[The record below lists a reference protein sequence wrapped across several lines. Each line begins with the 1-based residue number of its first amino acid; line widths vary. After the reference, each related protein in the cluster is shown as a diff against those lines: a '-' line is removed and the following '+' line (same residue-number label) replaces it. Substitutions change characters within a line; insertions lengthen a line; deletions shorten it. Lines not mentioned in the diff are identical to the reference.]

1 MLIRNGF
8 SGWERTVTKTS
19 GVSALLWLFLAL
31 VALLFSASAAAA
43 QILPESQSELSI
55 EYTNSQQKLD
65 LETAK
70 SLPPTDWRKLDTDR
84 ASFGYTTD
92 EYWFRFKLE
101 AKPYDRIL
109 HIAYPLLDEL
119 TIYIMSPEGV
129 RTYRMGDTL
138 PFDERPIPTSEFAVP
153 LPNDIGGEIYIKTN
167 TQSSMRLPIAVRT
180 EVGFFE
186 TQMNRRIAEGIYFG
200 VLLCMAVYNLFG
212 FIASREPE
220 FGVYSLYTLFFA
232 GLMLSLEGLGFH
244 YLWPDSLYLQDK
256 GIPIF
261 GSLTFLTAALFAYQL
276 LELKRYRY
284 TWGRGLMV
292 MAFLAGL
299 SLLIAI
305 FANYR
310 VSIHVLLSLAVPGCL
325 FLLVVGVYM
334 WRKGFVYA
342 RIFTLAWCSLLVS
355 VVVNSLG
362 YLGIIDSMF
371 IQRHA
376 IMIGSGIEILLL
388 SWVLAVRY
396 SEQRKE
402 RLQAEQR
409 HNREL
414 EESVDERTFELQVAL
429 RELQDVNT
437 ELEQKNTEDPLTG
450 LYNRRYFQQHLER
463 ELRRTLR
470 RELPLALLMVD
481 VDHFKPV
488 NDTYGHLAGD
498 QILQQLAKLMQQH
511 AKRAADIVCRYGG
524 EEFAIILPETDL
536 QEAEAF
542 ASQLLEKVRNTEF
555 KTDAGLLKI
564 TLSIGVISTSVRIFD
579 NVDELFKAADDAL
592 YAAKHEGR
600 DRLAVQ

>member
-1 MLIRNGF
+1 MTKAF
-8 SGWERTVTKTS
+8 SLNVLKWLVT
-19 GVSALLWLFLAL
+19 AL
-31 VALLFSASAAAA
+31 VLLVLLVPAA
-43 QILPESQSELSI
+43 QAQLLPTSQSELAI
-55 EYTNSQQKLD
+55 EYTSSEQKLD
-65 LETAK
+65 LETARNL
-70 SLPPTDWRKLDTDR
+70 SASQWSKLETDR
-84 ASFGYTTD
+84 ASFGYTSD
-92 EYWFRFKLE
+92 EYWFRFQLDN
-101 AKPYDRIL
+101 KPYDRIL

-119 TIYIMSPEGV
+119 TIYIIQPEGV
-129 RTYRMGDTL
+129 RTYQMGDTV
-138 PFDERPIPTSEFAVP
+138 PFGERPIPTSEFAVP
-153 LPNDIGGEIYIKTN
+153 LPENTKGEIYIKTN

-180 EVGFFE
+180 EIGFFE

-212 FIASREPE
+212 FIASRESE
-220 FGVYSLYTLFFA
+220 FGLYSLYTLFFA

-244 YLWPDSLYLQDK
+244 YLWPNSLYLQDK

-292 MAFLAGL
+292 MAFLSAI

-305 FANYR
+305 FASYR
-310 VSIHVLLSLAVPGCL
+310 ISIHVLLSLAAPGCL
-325 FLLVVGVYM
+325 FLLLVGAYM

-355 VVVNSLG
+355 VVANSLG
-362 YLGIIDSMF
+362 YLGVIDSMF

-402 RLQAEQR
+402 RLQAER
-409 HNREL
+409 RYNREL
-414 EESVDERTFELQVAL
+414 AESVDERTFELQVAL

-450 LYNRRYFQQHLER
+450 LYNRRYFQQHLDR

-470 RELPLALLMVD
+470 RELPLALLMID

-488 NDTYGHLAGD
+488 NDTHGHLAGD
-498 QILQQLAKLMQQH
+498 QILQQLAGLMQKH

-536 QEAEAF
+536 QEAEIF
-542 ASQLLEKVRNTEF
+542 AKQLLEQVRETEF
-555 KTDAGLLKI
+555 ETNAGLLKI
-564 TLSIGVISTSVRIFD
+564 TFSVGVISTSARVFD

-592 YAAKHEGR
+592 YAAKHDGR
-600 DRLAVQ
+600 DRVAVQ

>member
-1 MLIRNGF
+1 
-8 SGWERTVTKTS
+8 VTKAFS
-19 GVSALLWLFLAL
+19 LNVLKWLVTAL
-31 VALLFSASAAAA
+31 VLLVLLVPAA
-43 QILPESQSELSI
+43 QAQLLPTSQSELAI
-55 EYTNSQQKLD
+55 EYTSSEQKLD
-65 LETAK
+65 LETARNL
-70 SLPPTDWRKLDTDR
+70 SASQWSKLETDR
-84 ASFGYTTD
+84 ASFGYTSD
-92 EYWFRFKLE
+92 EYWFRFQLDN
-101 AKPYDRIL
+101 KPYDRIL

-119 TIYIMSPEGV
+119 TIYIIQTEGV
-129 RTYRMGDTL
+129 RTYQMGDTV
-138 PFDERPIPTSEFAVP
+138 PFGERPIPTSEFAVP
-153 LPNDIGGEIYIKTN
+153 LPENTKGEIYIKTN

-180 EVGFFE
+180 EIGFFE

-212 FIASREPE
+212 FIASRESE
-220 FGVYSLYTLFFA
+220 FGLYSLYTLFFA

-244 YLWPDSLYLQDK
+244 YLWPNSLYLQDK

-292 MAFLAGL
+292 MAFLSAI

-305 FANYR
+305 FASYR
-310 VSIHVLLSLAVPGCL
+310 ISIHVLLSLAAPGCL
-325 FLLVVGVYM
+325 FLLLVGAYM

-355 VVVNSLG
+355 VVANSLG
-362 YLGIIDSMF
+362 YLGVIDSMF

-396 SEQRKE
+396 SVQRKE
-402 RLQAEQR
+402 RLRAEQR
-409 HNREL
+409 YNREL
-414 EESVDERTFELQVAL
+414 AESVDERTFELQVAL

-450 LYNRRYFQQHLER
+450 LYNRRYFQQHLDR

-470 RELPLALLMVD
+470 RELPLALLMID

-488 NDTYGHLAGD
+488 NDTHGHLAGD
-498 QILQQLAKLMQQH
+498 QILQQLAGLMQKH

-536 QEAEAF
+536 QEAEIF
-542 ASQLLEKVRNTEF
+542 AKQLLEQVRETEF
-555 KTDAGLLKI
+555 ETNAGLLKI
-564 TLSIGVISTSVRIFD
+564 TLSVGVISTSTRVFD

-592 YAAKHEGR
+592 YAAKHDGR
-600 DRLAVQ
+600 DRVAVQ

>member
-1 MLIRNGF
+1 MTKAF
-8 SGWERTVTKTS
+8 SLNVLKWLVT
-19 GVSALLWLFLAL
+19 AL
-31 VALLFSASAAAA
+31 VLLVLLVPAA
-43 QILPESQSELSI
+43 QAQLLPTSQSELAI
-55 EYTNSQQKLD
+55 EYTSSEQKLD
-65 LETAK
+65 LETARNL
-70 SLPPTDWRKLDTDR
+70 SASQWSKLETDR
-84 ASFGYTTD
+84 ASFGYTSD
-92 EYWFRFKLE
+92 EYWFRFQLDN
-101 AKPYDRIL
+101 KPYDRIL

-119 TIYIMSPEGV
+119 TIYIIQTEGV
-129 RTYRMGDTL
+129 RTYQMGDTV
-138 PFDERPIPTSEFAVP
+138 PFGERPIPTSEFAVP
-153 LPNDIGGEIYIKTN
+153 LPENTKGEIYIKTN

-180 EVGFFE
+180 EIGFFE

-212 FIASREPE
+212 FIASRESE
-220 FGVYSLYTLFFA
+220 FGLYSLYTLFFA

-244 YLWPDSLYLQDK
+244 YLWPNSLYLQDK

-292 MAFLAGL
+292 MAFLSAI

-305 FANYR
+305 FASYR
-310 VSIHVLLSLAVPGCL
+310 ISIHVLLSLAAPGCL
-325 FLLVVGVYM
+325 FLLLVGAYM

-355 VVVNSLG
+355 VVANSLG
-362 YLGIIDSMF
+362 YLGVIDSMF

-396 SEQRKE
+396 SVQRKE
-402 RLQAEQR
+402 RLQAER
-409 HNREL
+409 RYNREL
-414 EESVDERTFELQVAL
+414 AESVDERTFELQVAL

-450 LYNRRYFQQHLER
+450 LYNRRYFQQHLDR

-470 RELPLALLMVD
+470 RELPLALLMID

-488 NDTYGHLAGD
+488 NDTHGHLAGD
-498 QILQQLAKLMQQH
+498 QILQQLAGLMQKH

-536 QEAEAF
+536 QEAEIF
-542 ASQLLEKVRNTEF
+542 AKQLLEQVRETEF
-555 KTDAGLLKI
+555 ETNAGLLKI
-564 TLSIGVISTSVRIFD
+564 TLSVGVISTSTRVFD

-592 YAAKHEGR
+592 YAAKHDGR
-600 DRLAVQ
+600 DRVAVQ

>member
-1 MLIRNGF
+1 MIRAF
-8 SGWERTVTKTS
+8 SLNVLKWLAT
-19 GVSALLWLFLAL
+19 ALAVLFIL
-31 VALLFSASAAAA
+31 VPVVQS
-43 QILPESQSELSI
+43 QILPTSQSELAI
-55 EYTNSQQKLD
+55 EYTHSEEKLD
-65 LETAK
+65 LETVR
-70 SLPPTDWRKLDTDR
+70 SLPASQWSELKTDR
-84 ASFGYTTD
+84 ASFGYTSD

-101 AKPYDRIL
+101 SKPYDRIL
-109 HIAYPLLDEL
+109 HIAYPLLDKL
-119 TIYIMSPEGV
+119 TIYIIQSQGV
-129 RTYRMGDTL
+129 KTYHMGDTV
-138 PFDERPIPTSEFAVP
+138 PFSDRPIPTSEFAVP
-153 LPNDIGGEIYIKTN
+153 LSENTSGEIYIKTN

-180 EVGFFE
+180 EIGFFE

-212 FIASREPE
+212 FLASREPE

-244 YLWPDSLYLQDK
+244 YLWPNSLYLQDK

-292 MAFLAGL
+292 MAFLSAI

-305 FANYR
+305 FASYR
-310 VSIHVLLSLAVPGCL
+310 VSIHVLLGLAVPGCL
-325 FLLVVGVYM
+325 FLLFVGIYM

-355 VVVNSLG
+355 VVANSLG
-362 YLGIIDSMF
+362 YLGVIDSMF

-396 SEQRKE
+396 NEQRKE
-402 RLQAEQR
+402 RLHAEQR
-409 HNREL
+409 YNREL
-414 EESVDERTFELQVAL
+414 AESVDERTFELQVAL

-437 ELEQKNTEDPLTG
+437 ELEQRNTEDPLTG
-450 LYNRRYFQQHLER
+450 LYNRRYFQQHLDR
-463 ELRRTLR
+463 ELRRTAR
-470 RELPLALLMVD
+470 RELPLALLMID

-488 NDTYGHLAGD
+488 NDTHGHLAGD
-498 QILQQLAKLMQQH
+498 QILQQLANLMQQH

-524 EEFAIILPETDL
+524 EEFAIILPETNLED
-536 QEAEAF
+536 AEAF
-542 ASQLLEKVRNTEF
+542 AKQLLEKVRETEF
-555 KTDAGLLKI
+555 ETDAGLLKI
-564 TLSIGVISTSVRIFD
+564 TLSIGVISTSVRSFD
-579 NVDELFKAADDAL
+579 NVDELFKAADEAL

-600 DRLAVQ
+600 DRIAVQ

>member
-1 MLIRNGF
+1 MTKAF
-8 SGWERTVTKTS
+8 SLNVLKW
-19 GVSALLWLFLAL
+19 L
-31 VALLFSASAAAA
+31 VAAFVLLVLLVPAA
-43 QILPESQSELSI
+43 QAQLLPTSQSELAI
-55 EYTNSQQKLD
+55 EYTHSEQKLD
-65 LETAK
+65 LETVRNLSA
-70 SLPPTDWRKLDTDR
+70 SQWSKLETDR
-84 ASFGYTTD
+84 ASFGYTSD
-92 EYWFRFKLE
+92 EYWFRFQLE
-101 AKPYDRIL
+101 NKPYDRIL

-119 TIYIMSPEGV
+119 TIYIIQPEGV
-129 RTYRMGDTL
+129 RTYQMGDTV
-138 PFDERPIPTSEFAVP
+138 PFGERPIPTSEFAVP
-153 LPNDIGGEIYIKTN
+153 LPENTNGEIYIKTN

-180 EVGFFE
+180 EIGFFE
-186 TQMNRRIAEGIYFG
+186 TQMNRRIAEGVYFG

-244 YLWPDSLYLQDK
+244 YLWPNSLYLQDK

-292 MAFLAGL
+292 MAFLSAI

-305 FANYR
+305 FASYR
-310 VSIHVLLSLAVPGCL
+310 ISIHVLLSLAVPGCL
-325 FLLVVGVYM
+325 FLLLVGAYM

-355 VVVNSLG
+355 VVANSLG
-362 YLGIIDSMF
+362 YLGVIDSMF

-402 RLQAEQR
+402 RLLAEKR
-409 HNREL
+409 YNREL
-414 EESVDERTFELQVAL
+414 AESVDERTFELQVAL

-450 LYNRRYFQQHLER
+450 LYNRRYFQQHLDR

-470 RELPLALLMVD
+470 RELPLALLMID

-488 NDTYGHLAGD
+488 NDTHGHLAGD
-498 QILQQLAKLMQQH
+498 QILQQLASLMQKH

-536 QEAEAF
+536 QEAEIF
-542 ASQLLEKVRNTEF
+542 AKQLLEQVRETEF
-555 KTDAGLLKI
+555 ETNAGLLKI
-564 TLSIGVISTSVRIFD
+564 TLSVGVISTSARIFD

-592 YAAKHEGR
+592 YAAKHDGR
-600 DRLAVQ
+600 DRVAVQ

>member
-1 MLIRNGF
+1 M
-8 SGWERTVTKTS
+8 TKTFS
-19 GVSALLWLFLAL
+19 LSVLKWLTRALTVFLFMAP
-31 VALLFSASAAAA
+31 VVQAQLL
-43 QILPESQSELSI
+43 PTSQSELSI
-55 EYTNSQQKLD
+55 EYTHSEQKLD
-65 LETAK
+65 LETAQN
-70 SLPPTDWRKLDTDR
+70 LPPAQWSQLKTDR
-84 ASFGYTTD
+84 ASFGYTRD
-92 EYWFRFKLE
+92 EYWFRFKLDS
-101 AKPYDRIL
+101 KPYDRIL

-119 TIYIMSPEGV
+119 TVYLVQPEGV
-129 RTYRMGDTL
+129 RAYHMGDTV
-138 PFDERPIPTSEFAVP
+138 PFSQRPIPTSEFAVP
-153 LPNDIGGEIYIKTN
+153 LPENTSGEIYIKTN

-180 EVGFFE
+180 EIGFFE

-200 VLLCMAVYNLFG
+200 VLLCMAVYNFFG

-220 FGVYSLYTLFFA
+220 FGLYSLYTLFFA
-232 GLMLSLEGLGFH
+232 GLMLSLEGLGFQ
-244 YLWPDSLYLQDK
+244 YLWPNSLYLQDK

-261 GSLTFLTAALFAYQL
+261 GSLTFLTAALFAYKL

-292 MAFLAGL
+292 MAFLSAI

-305 FANYR
+305 FATYR
-310 VSIHVLLSLAVPGCL
+310 VSIHVLLSFAAPGCL
-325 FLLVVGVYM
+325 FLLLVGAYL

-355 VVVNSLG
+355 VVANSLG
-362 YLGIIDSMF
+362 YLGVIDSMF

-402 RLQAEQR
+402 RLRAEQR
-409 HNREL
+409 YNREL
-414 EESVDERTFELQVAL
+414 AESVDERTFELQVAL

-437 ELEQKNTEDPLTG
+437 ELEQRNTEDPLTG
-450 LYNRRYFQQHLER
+450 LYNRRYFQQHLDR

-470 RELPLALLMVD
+470 RELPLALLMID

-488 NDTYGHLAGD
+488 NDTHGHLAGD
-498 QILQQLAKLMQQH
+498 QILQQLAKLMQRH

-524 EEFAIILPETDL
+524 EEFAIILPETAL
-536 QEAEAF
+536 EEARVF
-542 ASQLLEKVRNTEF
+542 AKQLLEQVRETEF
-555 KTDAGLLKI
+555 ETDAGPLKI
-564 TLSIGVISTSVRIFD
+564 TLSIGVISTSVRVFD
-579 NVDELFKAADDAL
+579 SVDELFKAADDAL

-600 DRLAVQ
+600 DRVAVQ

>member
-1 MLIRNGF
+1 MTKAFSLKVLIWLATAFTVLFML
-8 SGWERTVTKTS
+8 
-19 GVSALLWLFLAL
+19 AP
-31 VALLFSASAAAA
+31 AA
-43 QILPESQSELSI
+43 QAQLLPTSQSKLAI
-55 EYTNSQQKLD
+55 EYTHSEEKLD
-65 LETAK
+65 LETARNL
-70 SLPPTDWRKLDTDR
+70 SVAQWSPLETDR
-84 ASFGYTTD
+84 ASFGYTRD

-101 AKPYDRIL
+101 SKPYDRIL

-119 TIYIMSPEGV
+119 TIYLIQSEGV
-129 RTYRMGDTL
+129 KTYHMGDTI
-138 PFDERPIPTSEFAVP
+138 PFSERPIPTSEFAVP
-153 LPNDIGGEIYIKTN
+153 LSENTSGEIYIKAN

-244 YLWPDSLYLQDK
+244 YLWPNSLYLQEK

-292 MAFLAGL
+292 MAFLSAI

-305 FANYR
+305 FASYR
-310 VSIHVLLSLAVPGCL
+310 ISIHVLLSMAVPGCL
-325 FLLVVGVYM
+325 FLLLVGAYL
-334 WRKGFVYA
+334 WRKGFLYA

-355 VVVNSLG
+355 VVANSLG
-362 YLGIIDSMF
+362 YLGVIDSMF

-402 RLQAEQR
+402 RLEAEQR

-470 RELPLALLMVD
+470 RELPLALLMID

-488 NDTYGHLAGD
+488 NDTHGHLAGD
-498 QILQQLAKLMQQH
+498 QILQQLASLMQKH

-524 EEFAIILPETDL
+524 EEFAIILPETDVAD
-536 QEAEAF
+536 AEVF
-542 ASQLLEKVRNTEF
+542 AAQLLEQIRETEF
-555 KTDAGLLKI
+555 ETDAGLLKI

-600 DRLAVQ
+600 DRIAVQ

>member
-1 MLIRNGF
+1 MTKAF
-8 SGWERTVTKTS
+8 SL
-19 GVSALLWLFLAL
+19 SALKWLVAAL
-31 VALLFSASAAAA
+31 VLLVILVPAA
-43 QILPESQSELSI
+43 QAQLLPTSQSELAI
-55 EYTNSQQKLD
+55 EYTHSEQKLD
-65 LETAK
+65 LESAQNL
-70 SLPPTDWRKLDTDR
+70 SANQWSQLETDR
-84 ASFGYTTD
+84 ASFGYTSD
-92 EYWFRFKLE
+92 EYWFRFQLE

-119 TIYIMSPEGV
+119 TIYIIQPEGV
-129 RTYRMGDTL
+129 RTYEMGDTM
-138 PFDERPIPTSEFAVP
+138 PFGERPIPTSEFAVP
-153 LPNDIGGEIYIKTN
+153 LPENTNGEIYIKSN

-180 EVGFFE
+180 EIGFFE
-186 TQMNRRIAEGIYFG
+186 TQMNRRIAEGVYFG

-244 YLWPDSLYLQDK
+244 YLWPNSLYLQDK

-292 MAFLAGL
+292 MAFLSAI

-305 FANYR
+305 FASYR
-310 VSIHVLLSLAVPGCL
+310 ISIHVLLSLAVPGCL
-325 FLLVVGVYM
+325 FLLLVGAYM

-355 VVVNSLG
+355 VVANSLG

-396 SEQRKE
+396 NEQRKE

-409 HNREL
+409 YNREL
-414 EESVDERTFELQVAL
+414 AESVDERTFELQVAL

-450 LYNRRYFQQHLER
+450 LYNRRYFQQHLDR

-470 RELPLALLMVD
+470 RELPLALLMID

-498 QILQQLAKLMQQH
+498 QILQQLANLMQKH

-536 QEAEAF
+536 QEAEIF
-542 ASQLLEKVRNTEF
+542 ATQLLEQVRETEF
-555 KTDAGLLKI
+555 ETDAGLLKI
-564 TLSIGVISTSVRIFD
+564 TLSIGVISTSARIFD

-600 DRLAVQ
+600 DQVAVQ

>member
-1 MLIRNGF
+1 MTKAF
-8 SGWERTVTKTS
+8 SLNVLKWLVTAF
-19 GVSALLWLFLAL
+19 VLLVLL
-31 VALLFSASAAAA
+31 VPAA
-43 QILPESQSELSI
+43 QAQLLPTSQSELAI
-55 EYTNSQQKLD
+55 EYTHSEQKLD
-65 LETAK
+65 LETARNL
-70 SLPPTDWRKLDTDR
+70 SASQWSKLESDR
-84 ASFGYTTD
+84 ASFGYTSD
-92 EYWFRFKLE
+92 EYWFRFQLE
-101 AKPYDRIL
+101 NKPYDRIL

-119 TIYIMSPEGV
+119 TIYIIQPEGV
-129 RTYRMGDTL
+129 RTYQMGDTV
-138 PFDERPIPTSEFAVP
+138 PFGERPIPTSEFAVP
-153 LPNDIGGEIYIKTN
+153 LPENTNGEIYIKTN

-180 EVGFFE
+180 EIGFFE
-186 TQMNRRIAEGIYFG
+186 TQMNRRIAEGVYFG

-244 YLWPDSLYLQDK
+244 YLWPNSLYLQDK

-292 MAFLAGL
+292 MAFLSAI

-305 FANYR
+305 FASYR
-310 VSIHVLLSLAVPGCL
+310 ISIHVLLSLAVPGCL
-325 FLLVVGVYM
+325 FLLLVGAYM

-355 VVVNSLG
+355 VVANSLG
-362 YLGIIDSMF
+362 YLGVIDSMF

-402 RLQAEQR
+402 RLLAEKR
-409 HNREL
+409 YNREL
-414 EESVDERTFELQVAL
+414 AESVDERTFELQVAL

-450 LYNRRYFQQHLER
+450 LYNRRYFQQHLDR

-470 RELPLALLMVD
+470 RELPLALLMID

-488 NDTYGHLAGD
+488 NDTHGHLAGD
-498 QILQQLAKLMQQH
+498 QILLQLASLMQKH

-536 QEAEAF
+536 QEAEIF
-542 ASQLLEKVRNTEF
+542 AKQLLEQVRETEF
-555 KTDAGLLKI
+555 ETNAGLLKI
-564 TLSIGVISTSVRIFD
+564 TLSVGVISTSARIFD

-592 YAAKHEGR
+592 YAAKHDGR
-600 DRLAVQ
+600 DRVAVQ

>member
-1 MLIRNGF
+1 MTKAF
-8 SGWERTVTKTS
+8 SLSVLKWLVT
-19 GVSALLWLFLAL
+19 AL
-31 VALLFSASAAAA
+31 VMLVILVPAGQAQLL
-43 QILPESQSELSI
+43 PTSQSELAI
-55 EYTNSQQKLD
+55 EYTHSEQKLD
-65 LETAK
+65 LEIVRN
-70 SLPPTDWRKLDTDR
+70 LPGSQWEKLETDR

-92 EYWFRFKLE
+92 EYWFRFQLE
-101 AKPYDRIL
+101 SKPYDRIL

-119 TIYIMSPEGV
+119 TIYIIQPEGV
-129 RTYRMGDTL
+129 RTYQMGDTV
-138 PFDERPIPTSEFAVP
+138 PFGERPIPTSEFAVP
-153 LPNDIGGEIYIKTN
+153 LSENTNGEIYIKAN

-180 EVGFFE
+180 EIGFFE

-212 FIASREPE
+212 FIASRESV
-220 FGVYSLYTLFFA
+220 FGIYSLYTLFFA

-244 YLWPDSLYLQDK
+244 YLWPNSLYLQDK

-292 MAFLAGL
+292 MAFLSAI

-305 FANYR
+305 FASYR
-310 VSIHVLLSLAVPGCL
+310 ISIHVLLSLAAPGCL
-325 FLLVVGVYM
+325 FLLLVGAYM

-355 VVVNSLG
+355 VVANSLG
-362 YLGIIDSMF
+362 YLGVIDSMF

-376 IMIGSGIEILLL
+376 IMISSGIEILLL

-470 RELPLALLMVD
+470 RELPLALLMID

-488 NDTYGHLAGD
+488 NDTHGHLAGD
-498 QILQQLAKLMQQH
+498 QILQQLASLMQKH

-536 QEAEAF
+536 QEAEVF
-542 ASQLLEKVRNTEF
+542 AKQLLEQVRETEF
-555 KTDAGLLKI
+555 ETNAGLLKI
-564 TLSIGVISTSVRIFD
+564 TLSIGVISTSARIFD
-579 NVDELFKAADDAL
+579 SVDELFKAADDAL

-600 DRLAVQ
+600 DRVAGQ

>member
-1 MLIRNGF
+1 MIRAF
-8 SGWERTVTKTS
+8 SLNVLKWLAT
-19 GVSALLWLFLAL
+19 ALAVLFIL
-31 VALLFSASAAAA
+31 VPVVQS
-43 QILPESQSELSI
+43 QILPTSQSELAI
-55 EYTNSQQKLD
+55 EYTHSEEKLD
-65 LETAK
+65 LETVR
-70 SLPPTDWRKLDTDR
+70 SLPASHWSELKTDR
-84 ASFGYTTD
+84 ASFGYTSD

-101 AKPYDRIL
+101 SKPYDRIL
-109 HIAYPLLDEL
+109 HIAYPLLDKL
-119 TIYIMSPEGV
+119 TIYIIQSEGV
-129 RTYRMGDTL
+129 KTYHMGDTV
-138 PFDERPIPTSEFAVP
+138 PFSDRPIPTSEFAVP
-153 LPNDIGGEIYIKTN
+153 LSENTSGEIYIKTN

-180 EVGFFE
+180 EIGFFE
-186 TQMNRRIAEGIYFG
+186 TQMNRRIAEGVYFG

-244 YLWPDSLYLQDK
+244 YLWPNSLYLQDK

-292 MAFLAGL
+292 MAFLSAI

-305 FANYR
+305 FASYR
-310 VSIHVLLSLAVPGCL
+310 VSIHVLLGLAVPGCL
-325 FLLVVGVYM
+325 FLLFVGIYM

-355 VVVNSLG
+355 VVANSLG
-362 YLGIIDSMF
+362 YLGVIDSMF

-396 SEQRKE
+396 NEQRKE
-402 RLQAEQR
+402 RLHAEQR
-409 HNREL
+409 YNREL
-414 EESVDERTFELQVAL
+414 AESVDERTFELQVAL

-437 ELEQKNTEDPLTG
+437 ELEQRNTEDPLTG
-450 LYNRRYFQQHLER
+450 LYNRRYFQQHLDR
-463 ELRRTLR
+463 ELRRTAR
-470 RELPLALLMVD
+470 RELPLALLMID

-488 NDTYGHLAGD
+488 NDTHGHLAGD
-498 QILQQLAKLMQQH
+498 QILQQLANLMQQH

-524 EEFAIILPETDL
+524 EEFAIILPETNLED
-536 QEAEAF
+536 AEAF
-542 ASQLLEKVRNTEF
+542 AKQLLEKVRETEF
-555 KTDAGLLKI
+555 ETDAGLLKI
-564 TLSIGVISTSVRIFD
+564 TLSIGVISTSVRSFD
-579 NVDELFKAADDAL
+579 NVDELFKAADEAL

-600 DRLAVQ
+600 DRIAVQ

>member
-1 MLIRNGF
+1 M
-8 SGWERTVTKTS
+8 K
-19 GVSALLWLFLAL
+19 
-31 VALLFSASAAAA
+31 
-43 QILPESQSELSI
+43 
-55 EYTNSQQKLD
+55 
-65 LETAK
+65 
-70 SLPPTDWRKLDTDR
+70 TDR
-84 ASFGYTTD
+84 ASFGYNSD

-101 AKPYDRIL
+101 SKPYDRIL

-119 TIYIMSPEGV
+119 TIYLIQPEGI
-129 RTYRMGDTL
+129 RTYHMGDTV
-138 PFDERPIPTSEFAVP
+138 PFGDRPIPTSEFAVP
-153 LPNDIGGEIYIKTN
+153 LSENASGEIYIKTN

-180 EVGFFE
+180 EIGFFE

-200 VLLCMAVYNLFG
+200 VLLCMAVYNFFG
-212 FIASREPE
+212 FIASRESE
-220 FGVYSLYTLFFA
+220 FGLYSLYTLFFA

-244 YLWPDSLYLQDK
+244 YLWPNSLYLQDK

-292 MAFLAGL
+292 MAFLSAI

-305 FANYR
+305 FASYR
-310 VSIHVLLSLAVPGCL
+310 ISIHVLLSLAAPGCL
-325 FLLVVGVYM
+325 FLLLVGAYM
-334 WRKGFVYA
+334 WRKGFIYA
-342 RIFTLAWCSLLVS
+342 RIFTLAWCSLLIS
-355 VVVNSLG
+355 VVANSLG
-362 YLGIIDSMF
+362 YLGVIDSMF

-409 HNREL
+409 YNREL

-470 RELPLALLMVD
+470 RELPLALLMID

-488 NDTYGHLAGD
+488 NDTHGHLAGD
-498 QILQQLAKLMQQH
+498 QILQQLSKLMQRH
-511 AKRAADIVCRYGG
+511 AKRASDIVCRYGG
-524 EEFAIILPETDL
+524 EEFAIILPETDVE
-536 QEAEAF
+536 EAEIF
-542 ASQLLEKVRNTEF
+542 AKQLLEQVRDTEF
-555 KTDAGLLKI
+555 ETDAGLLKI
-564 TLSIGVISTSVRIFD
+564 TISIGVISTSVRIFD

-592 YAAKHEGR
+592 YLAKNDGR
-600 DRLAVQ
+600 DRIAVQ

>member
-1 MLIRNGF
+1 
-8 SGWERTVTKTS
+8 VTKAFS
-19 GVSALLWLFLAL
+19 LNVLKWLVTAL
-31 VALLFSASAAAA
+31 VLLVLLVPEVQA
-43 QILPESQSELSI
+43 QLLPTSQSELAI
-55 EYTNSQQKLD
+55 EYTSSEQKLD
-65 LETAK
+65 LETARNL
-70 SLPPTDWRKLDTDR
+70 SASQWSKLETDR
-84 ASFGYTTD
+84 ASFGYTSD
-92 EYWFRFKLE
+92 EYWFRFQLDN
-101 AKPYDRIL
+101 KPYDRIL

-119 TIYIMSPEGV
+119 TIYIIQTEGV
-129 RTYRMGDTL
+129 RTYQMGDTV
-138 PFDERPIPTSEFAVP
+138 PFGERPIPTSEFAVP
-153 LPNDIGGEIYIKTN
+153 LPENTKGEIYIKTN

-180 EVGFFE
+180 EIGFFE

-212 FIASREPE
+212 FIASRESE
-220 FGVYSLYTLFFA
+220 FGLYSLYTLFFA

-244 YLWPDSLYLQDK
+244 YLWPNSLYLQDK

-292 MAFLAGL
+292 MAFLSAI

-305 FANYR
+305 FASYR
-310 VSIHVLLSLAVPGCL
+310 ISIHVLLSLAAPGCL
-325 FLLVVGVYM
+325 FLLLVGAYM

-355 VVVNSLG
+355 VVANSLG
-362 YLGIIDSMF
+362 YLGVIDSMF

-396 SEQRKE
+396 SVQRKE
-402 RLQAEQR
+402 RLRAEQR
-409 HNREL
+409 YNREL
-414 EESVDERTFELQVAL
+414 AESVDERTFELQVAL

-450 LYNRRYFQQHLER
+450 LYNRRYFQQHLDR

-470 RELPLALLMVD
+470 RELPLALLMID

-488 NDTYGHLAGD
+488 NDTHGHLAGD
-498 QILQQLAKLMQQH
+498 QILQQLAGLMQKH

-536 QEAEAF
+536 QEAEIF
-542 ASQLLEKVRNTEF
+542 AKQLLEQVRETEF
-555 KTDAGLLKI
+555 ETNAGLLKI
-564 TLSIGVISTSVRIFD
+564 TLSVGVISTSTRVFD

-592 YAAKHEGR
+592 YAAKHDGR
-600 DRLAVQ
+600 DRVAVQ

>member
-1 MLIRNGF
+1 
-8 SGWERTVTKTS
+8 VTKAFSLNVLKWLVTAFVLLVLL
-19 GVSALLWLFLAL
+19 VSAAQAQLL
-31 VALLFSASAAAA
+31 
-43 QILPESQSELSI
+43 PTSQSELAI
-55 EYTNSQQKLD
+55 EYTHSEQKLD
-65 LETAK
+65 LETVRNLSA
-70 SLPPTDWRKLDTDR
+70 SQWSKLESDR
-84 ASFGYTTD
+84 ASFGYTSD
-92 EYWFRFKLE
+92 EYWFRFQLE
-101 AKPYDRIL
+101 NKPYDRIL

-119 TIYIMSPEGV
+119 TIYIIQPEGV
-129 RTYRMGDTL
+129 RTYQMGDTA
-138 PFDERPIPTSEFAVP
+138 PFGERPIPTSEFAVP
-153 LPNDIGGEIYIKTN
+153 LPENTNGEIYIKTN

-180 EVGFFE
+180 EIGFFE

-244 YLWPDSLYLQDK
+244 YLWPNSLYLQDK

-292 MAFLAGL
+292 MASLSAI

-305 FANYR
+305 FASYR
-310 VSIHVLLSLAVPGCL
+310 ISIHVLLSLAVPGCL
-325 FLLVVGVYM
+325 FLLLVGAYM

-355 VVVNSLG
+355 VVANSLG
-362 YLGIIDSMF
+362 YLGVIDSMF

-402 RLQAEQR
+402 RLLAEKR
-409 HNREL
+409 YNREL
-414 EESVDERTFELQVAL
+414 AESVDERTFELQVAL

-450 LYNRRYFQQHLER
+450 LYNRRYFQQHLDR

-470 RELPLALLMVD
+470 RELPLALLMID

-488 NDTYGHLAGD
+488 NDTHGHLAGD
-498 QILQQLAKLMQQH
+498 QILQQLASLMQKH

-536 QEAEAF
+536 QEAEIF
-542 ASQLLEKVRNTEF
+542 AKQLLEQVRETEF
-555 KTDAGLLKI
+555 ETNAGLLKI
-564 TLSIGVISTSVRIFD
+564 TLSVGVISTSARIFD

-592 YAAKHEGR
+592 YAAKHDGR
-600 DRLAVQ
+600 DRVAVQ

>member
-1 MLIRNGF
+1 
-8 SGWERTVTKTS
+8 VTKAFSLNVLKWLVTAFVLLVLL
-19 GVSALLWLFLAL
+19 VSAAQAQLL
-31 VALLFSASAAAA
+31 
-43 QILPESQSELSI
+43 PTSQSELAI
-55 EYTNSQQKLD
+55 EYTHSEQKLD
-65 LETAK
+65 LETARNL
-70 SLPPTDWRKLDTDR
+70 SASQWSKLETDR
-84 ASFGYTTD
+84 ASFGYTSD
-92 EYWFRFKLE
+92 EYWFRFQLE
-101 AKPYDRIL
+101 NKPYDRIL

-119 TIYIMSPEGV
+119 TIYIIQPEGV
-129 RTYRMGDTL
+129 RTYQMGDTA
-138 PFDERPIPTSEFAVP
+138 PFGERPIPTSEFAVP
-153 LPNDIGGEIYIKTN
+153 LPENTNGEIYIKTN

-180 EVGFFE
+180 EIGFFE

-244 YLWPDSLYLQDK
+244 YLWPNSLYLQDK

-292 MAFLAGL
+292 MASLSAI

-305 FANYR
+305 FASYR
-310 VSIHVLLSLAVPGCL
+310 ISIHVLLSLAVPGCL
-325 FLLVVGVYM
+325 FLLLVGAYM

-355 VVVNSLG
+355 VVANSLG
-362 YLGIIDSMF
+362 YLGVIDSMF

-402 RLQAEQR
+402 RLLAEKR
-409 HNREL
+409 YNREL
-414 EESVDERTFELQVAL
+414 AESVDERTFELQVAL

-450 LYNRRYFQQHLER
+450 LYNRRYFQQHLDR

-470 RELPLALLMVD
+470 RELPLALLMID

-488 NDTYGHLAGD
+488 NDTHGHLAGD
-498 QILQQLAKLMQQH
+498 QILQQLASLMQKH

-536 QEAEAF
+536 QEAEIF
-542 ASQLLEKVRNTEF
+542 AKQLLEQVRETEF
-555 KTDAGLLKI
+555 ETNAGLLKI
-564 TLSIGVISTSVRIFD
+564 TLSVGVISTSARIFD

-592 YAAKHEGR
+592 YAAKHDGR
-600 DRLAVQ
+600 DRVAVQ

>member
-1 MLIRNGF
+1 MTKAF
-8 SGWERTVTKTS
+8 SLNVLKWLVTAF
-19 GVSALLWLFLAL
+19 VLL
-31 VALLFSASAAAA
+31 VVMMPAA
-43 QILPESQSELSI
+43 QAQLLPTSQSELAI
-55 EYTNSQQKLD
+55 EYTSSEQKLD
-65 LETAK
+65 LETARNL
-70 SLPPTDWRKLDTDR
+70 SASQWSKLETDR
-84 ASFGYTTD
+84 ASFGYTSD
-92 EYWFRFKLE
+92 EYWFRFQLDN
-101 AKPYDRIL
+101 KPYDRIL

-119 TIYIMSPEGV
+119 TIYIIQTEGV
-129 RTYRMGDTL
+129 RTYQMGDTV
-138 PFDERPIPTSEFAVP
+138 PFGERPIPTSEFAVP
-153 LPNDIGGEIYIKTN
+153 LPENTKGEIYIKTN

-180 EVGFFE
+180 EIGFFE

-212 FIASREPE
+212 FIASRESE
-220 FGVYSLYTLFFA
+220 FGLYSLYTLFFA

-244 YLWPDSLYLQDK
+244 YLWPNSLYLQDK

-292 MAFLAGL
+292 MAFLSAI

-305 FANYR
+305 FASYR
-310 VSIHVLLSLAVPGCL
+310 ISIHVLLSLAAPGCL
-325 FLLVVGVYM
+325 FLLLVGAYM

-355 VVVNSLG
+355 VVANSLG
-362 YLGIIDSMF
+362 YLGVIDSMF

-396 SEQRKE
+396 SVQRKE
-402 RLQAEQR
+402 RLQAER
-409 HNREL
+409 RYNREL
-414 EESVDERTFELQVAL
+414 AESVDERTFELQVAL

-450 LYNRRYFQQHLER
+450 LYNRRYFQQHLDR

-470 RELPLALLMVD
+470 RELPLALLMID

-488 NDTYGHLAGD
+488 NDTHGHLAGD
-498 QILQQLAKLMQQH
+498 QILQQLAGLMQKH

-536 QEAEAF
+536 QEAEIF
-542 ASQLLEKVRNTEF
+542 AKQLLEQVRETEF
-555 KTDAGLLKI
+555 ETNAGLLKI
-564 TLSIGVISTSVRIFD
+564 TLSVGVISTSTRVFD

-592 YAAKHEGR
+592 YAAKHDGR
-600 DRLAVQ
+600 DRVAVQ

>member
-1 MLIRNGF
+1 MTKAVSLNVLK
-8 SGWERTVTKTS
+8 WLVTTL
-19 GVSALLWLFLAL
+19 VLLVVL
-31 VALLFSASAAAA
+31 VPAVQAQLL
-43 QILPESQSELSI
+43 PTSQSELAI
-55 EYTNSQQKLD
+55 EYTHSEQKLD
-65 LETAK
+65 LETARNL
-70 SLPPTDWRKLDTDR
+70 SANQWSKLETDR
-84 ASFGYTTD
+84 ASFGYTSD
-92 EYWFRFKLE
+92 EYWFRFQLE
-101 AKPYDRIL
+101 NKPYDRIL

-119 TIYIMSPEGV
+119 TIYIIQPDGV
-129 RTYRMGDTL
+129 RTYQMGDTV
-138 PFDERPIPTSEFAVP
+138 PFGERPIPTSEFAVP
-153 LPNDIGGEIYIKTN
+153 LPENTNGEIYIKAN

-180 EVGFFE
+180 EIGFFE

-244 YLWPDSLYLQDK
+244 YLWPNSLYLQDK

-292 MAFLAGL
+292 MAFLSAI

-305 FANYR
+305 FASYR
-310 VSIHVLLSLAVPGCL
+310 ISIHVLLSLAVPGCL
-325 FLLVVGVYM
+325 FLLLVGAYM

-355 VVVNSLG
+355 VVANSLG
-362 YLGIIDSMF
+362 YLGVIDSMF

-409 HNREL
+409 YNREL
-414 EESVDERTFELQVAL
+414 AESVDERTFELQVAL

-450 LYNRRYFQQHLER
+450 LYNRRYFQQHLDR

-470 RELPLALLMVD
+470 RELPLALLMID

-488 NDTYGHLAGD
+488 NDTHGHLAGD
-498 QILQQLAKLMQQH
+498 QILQQLASLMQKQ

-536 QEAEAF
+536 QEAEIF
-542 ASQLLEKVRNTEF
+542 AKQLLEQVRETEF
-555 KTDAGLLKI
+555 ETNAGLLKI
-564 TLSIGVISTSVRIFD
+564 TLSIGVISTSARIFD

-592 YAAKHEGR
+592 YAAKNDGR

>member
-1 MLIRNGF
+1 MTKAF
-8 SGWERTVTKTS
+8 SLNVLKWLVTAFVLLVLL
-19 GVSALLWLFLAL
+19 VSTAQAQLL
-31 VALLFSASAAAA
+31 
-43 QILPESQSELSI
+43 PTSQSELAI
-55 EYTNSQQKLD
+55 EYTHSEQKLD
-65 LETAK
+65 LETARNL
-70 SLPPTDWRKLDTDR
+70 SASQWSKLETDR
-84 ASFGYTTD
+84 ASFGYTSD
-92 EYWFRFKLE
+92 EYWFRFQLE
-101 AKPYDRIL
+101 NKPYDRIL

-119 TIYIMSPEGV
+119 TIYIIQPEGV
-129 RTYRMGDTL
+129 RTYQMGDTA
-138 PFDERPIPTSEFAVP
+138 PFGERPIPTSEFAVP
-153 LPNDIGGEIYIKTN
+153 LPENTNGEIYIKTN

-180 EVGFFE
+180 EIGFFE

-244 YLWPDSLYLQDK
+244 YLWPNSLYLQDK

-292 MAFLAGL
+292 MASLSAI

-305 FANYR
+305 FASYR
-310 VSIHVLLSLAVPGCL
+310 ISIHVLLSLAVPGCL
-325 FLLVVGVYM
+325 FLLLVGAYM

-355 VVVNSLG
+355 VVANSLG
-362 YLGIIDSMF
+362 YLGVIDSMF

-402 RLQAEQR
+402 RLLAEKR
-409 HNREL
+409 YNREL
-414 EESVDERTFELQVAL
+414 AESVDERTFELQVAL

-450 LYNRRYFQQHLER
+450 LYNRRYFQQHLDR

-470 RELPLALLMVD
+470 RELPLALLMID

-488 NDTYGHLAGD
+488 NDTHGHLAGD
-498 QILQQLAKLMQQH
+498 QILQQLASLMQKH

-536 QEAEAF
+536 QEAEIF
-542 ASQLLEKVRNTEF
+542 AKQLLEQVRETEF
-555 KTDAGLLKI
+555 ETNAGLLKI
-564 TLSIGVISTSVRIFD
+564 TLSVGVISTSARIFD

-592 YAAKHEGR
+592 YAAKHDGR
-600 DRLAVQ
+600 DRVAVQ

>member
-1 MLIRNGF
+1 MTKAF
-8 SGWERTVTKTS
+8 SLNVSKWLVTVFT
-19 GVSALLWLFLAL
+19 VLFFL
-31 VALLFSASAAAA
+31 VPAA
-43 QILPESQSELSI
+43 QAELSPTNQSKLTI
-55 EYTNSQQKLD
+55 EYTASEQKLD
-65 LETAK
+65 LETARN
-70 SLPPTDWRKLDTDR
+70 LPAARWLPLKTDR
-84 ASFGYTTD
+84 ASFGYTSD

-101 AKPYDRIL
+101 SKPYDRIL

-119 TIYIMSPEGV
+119 TIYVVQPEGV
-129 RTYRMGDTL
+129 RAYHMGDTL
-138 PFDERPIPTSEFAVP
+138 PFSERPIPTSEFAVP
-153 LPNDIGGEIYIKTN
+153 LPESTGGEIYIKTN

-180 EVGFFE
+180 EIGFFE
-186 TQMNRRIAEGIYFG
+186 TQMSRRIAEGIYFG
-200 VLLCMAVYNLFG
+200 VLLCMAVYNFFG
-212 FIASREPE
+212 FIASRESG
-220 FGVYSLYTLFFA
+220 FGLYSLYTLFFA

-244 YLWPDSLYLQDK
+244 YLWPNFLYLQDK

-292 MAFLAGL
+292 MAFLSAI

-305 FANYR
+305 FASYR
-310 VSIHVLLSLAVPGCL
+310 ISIHVLLSLAAPGCL
-325 FLLVVGVYM
+325 FLLLVGAYM
-334 WRKGFVYA
+334 WRKGFIYA
-342 RIFTLAWCSLLVS
+342 RIFTLAWCSLLIS
-355 VVVNSLG
+355 VVANSLG

-409 HNREL
+409 YNREL
-414 EESVDERTFELQVAL
+414 EENVDERTFELQIAL

-450 LYNRRYFQQHLER
+450 LYNRGYFQQHLER

-470 RELPLALLMVD
+470 RELPLALLMID

-498 QILQQLAKLMQQH
+498 QILQQLAKLMQRH

-524 EEFAIILPETDL
+524 EEFAIILPETDV
-536 QEAEAF
+536 ENAEIF
-542 ASQLLEKVRNTEF
+542 AKQLLQQVRDTEF
-555 KTDAGLLKI
+555 ETDSGLLKI
-564 TLSIGVISTSVRIFD
+564 TISIGVISTSVRIFD

-592 YAAKHEGR
+592 YAAKNTGR
-600 DRLAVQ
+600 DRIAVQ

>member
-1 MLIRNGF
+1 MTKAF
-8 SGWERTVTKTS
+8 SLNVLKWLVTAF
-19 GVSALLWLFLAL
+19 VLL
-31 VALLFSASAAAA
+31 VVMMPAA
-43 QILPESQSELSI
+43 QAQLLPTSQSELSI
-55 EYTNSQQKLD
+55 EYTHSEQKLD
-65 LETAK
+65 LETVRNLSA
-70 SLPPTDWRKLDTDR
+70 SQWSKLESDR
-84 ASFGYTTD
+84 ASFGYTSD
-92 EYWFRFKLE
+92 EYWFRFQLE
-101 AKPYDRIL
+101 NKPYDRIL

-119 TIYIMSPEGV
+119 TIYIIQPEGV
-129 RTYRMGDTL
+129 RTYQMGDTV
-138 PFDERPIPTSEFAVP
+138 PFGERPIPTSEFAVP
-153 LPNDIGGEIYIKTN
+153 LPENTNGEIYIKTN

-180 EVGFFE
+180 EIGFFE
-186 TQMNRRIAEGIYFG
+186 TQMNRRIAEGVYFG

-220 FGVYSLYTLFFA
+220 FGVYSLYTLFFS

-244 YLWPDSLYLQDK
+244 YLWPNSLYLQDK

-292 MAFLAGL
+292 MAFLSAI

-305 FANYR
+305 FASYR
-310 VSIHVLLSLAVPGCL
+310 ISIHVLLSLAVPGCL
-325 FLLVVGVYM
+325 FLLLVGAYM

-355 VVVNSLG
+355 VVANSLG
-362 YLGIIDSMF
+362 YLGVIDSMF

-402 RLQAEQR
+402 RLLAEKR
-409 HNREL
+409 YNREL
-414 EESVDERTFELQVAL
+414 AESVDERTFELQVAL

-450 LYNRRYFQQHLER
+450 LYNRRYFQQHLDR

-470 RELPLALLMVD
+470 RELPLALLMID

-488 NDTYGHLAGD
+488 NDTHGHLAGD
-498 QILQQLAKLMQQH
+498 QILQQLASLMQKH

-536 QEAEAF
+536 QEAEIF
-542 ASQLLEKVRNTEF
+542 AKQLLEQVRETEF
-555 KTDAGLLKI
+555 ETNAGLLKI
-564 TLSIGVISTSVRIFD
+564 TLSVGVISTSARIFD

-592 YAAKHEGR
+592 YAAKHDGR
-600 DRLAVQ
+600 DRVAVQ

>member
-1 MLIRNGF
+1 MTKAF
-8 SGWERTVTKTS
+8 SLNVLKWLVT
-19 GVSALLWLFLAL
+19 AL
-31 VALLFSASAAAA
+31 VLLVLLVPAA
-43 QILPESQSELSI
+43 QAQLLPTSQSELAI
-55 EYTNSQQKLD
+55 EYTSSEQKLD
-65 LETAK
+65 LETARNL
-70 SLPPTDWRKLDTDR
+70 SASQWSKLETDR
-84 ASFGYTTD
+84 ASFGYTSD
-92 EYWFRFKLE
+92 EYWFRFQLDN
-101 AKPYDRIL
+101 KPYDRIL

-119 TIYIMSPEGV
+119 TIYIIQTEGV
-129 RTYRMGDTL
+129 RTYQMGDTV
-138 PFDERPIPTSEFAVP
+138 PFGERPIPTSEFAVP
-153 LPNDIGGEIYIKTN
+153 LPENTKGEIYIKTN

-180 EVGFFE
+180 EIGFFE

-212 FIASREPE
+212 FIASRESE
-220 FGVYSLYTLFFA
+220 FGLYSLYTLFFA

-244 YLWPDSLYLQDK
+244 YLWPNSLYLQDK

-292 MAFLAGL
+292 MAFLSAI

-305 FANYR
+305 FASYR
-310 VSIHVLLSLAVPGCL
+310 ISIHVLLSLAAPGCL
-325 FLLVVGVYM
+325 FLLLVGAYM

-355 VVVNSLG
+355 VVANSLG
-362 YLGIIDSMF
+362 YLGVIDSMF

-396 SEQRKE
+396 SVQRKE
-402 RLQAEQR
+402 RLRAEQR
-409 HNREL
+409 YNREL
-414 EESVDERTFELQVAL
+414 AESVDERTFELQVAL

-450 LYNRRYFQQHLER
+450 LYNRRYFQQHLDR

-470 RELPLALLMVD
+470 RELPLALLMID

-488 NDTYGHLAGD
+488 NDTHGHLAGD
-498 QILQQLAKLMQQH
+498 QILQQLAGLMQKH

-536 QEAEAF
+536 QEAEIF
-542 ASQLLEKVRNTEF
+542 AKQLLEQVRETEF
-555 KTDAGLLKI
+555 ETNAGLLKI
-564 TLSIGVISTSVRIFD
+564 TLSVGVISTSTRVFD

-592 YAAKHEGR
+592 YAAKHDGR
-600 DRLAVQ
+600 DRVAVQ

>member
-1 MLIRNGF
+1 
-8 SGWERTVTKTS
+8 VTKAFSLNVLKWLVTAF
-19 GVSALLWLFLAL
+19 VLL
-31 VALLFSASAAAA
+31 VVMMPAA
-43 QILPESQSELSI
+43 QAQLLPTSQSELAI
-55 EYTNSQQKLD
+55 EYTHSEQKLD
-65 LETAK
+65 LETARNL
-70 SLPPTDWRKLDTDR
+70 SASQWSKLETDR
-84 ASFGYTTD
+84 ASFGYTSD
-92 EYWFRFKLE
+92 EYWFRFQLDN
-101 AKPYDRIL
+101 KPYDRIL

-119 TIYIMSPEGV
+119 TIYIIQTEGV
-129 RTYRMGDTL
+129 RTYQMGDTV
-138 PFDERPIPTSEFAVP
+138 PFGERPIPTSEFAVP
-153 LPNDIGGEIYIKTN
+153 LPENTKGEIYIKTN

-180 EVGFFE
+180 EIGFFE

-212 FIASREPE
+212 FIASRESE
-220 FGVYSLYTLFFA
+220 FGLYSLYTLFFA

-244 YLWPDSLYLQDK
+244 YLWPNSLYLQDK

-292 MAFLAGL
+292 MAFLSAI

-305 FANYR
+305 FASYR
-310 VSIHVLLSLAVPGCL
+310 ISIHVLLSLAAPGCL
-325 FLLVVGVYM
+325 FLLLVGAYM

-355 VVVNSLG
+355 VVANSLG
-362 YLGIIDSMF
+362 YLGVIDSMF

-396 SEQRKE
+396 SVQRKE
-402 RLQAEQR
+402 RLQAER
-409 HNREL
+409 RYNREL
-414 EESVDERTFELQVAL
+414 AESVDERTFELQVAL

-450 LYNRRYFQQHLER
+450 LYNRRYFQQHLDR

-470 RELPLALLMVD
+470 RELPLALLMID

-488 NDTYGHLAGD
+488 NDTHGHLAGD
-498 QILQQLAKLMQQH
+498 QILQQLAGLMQKH

-536 QEAEAF
+536 QEAEIF
-542 ASQLLEKVRNTEF
+542 AKQLLEQVRETEF
-555 KTDAGLLKI
+555 ETNAGLLKI
-564 TLSIGVISTSVRIFD
+564 TLSVGVISTSTRVFD

-592 YAAKHEGR
+592 YAAKHDGR
-600 DRLAVQ
+600 DRVAVQ